1 MDNPKKVVAVSGGFD
16 PLHVGH
22 VRMFDEAKKLGD
34 KLVVIINN
42 DNWLRQKKGFVFM
55 PEAERAEVIKGYQAV
70 DEVIVTEHTPNDPDT
85 TVCKALEKLHPDI
98 FANGGDRGS
107 TNTPEANLCQ
117 QLGIEMTYNVGAGGK
132 MQSSSWMIQNA
143 AEALKKDERPWGF
156 FYNHHSLPGV
166 HLKTLHVSPN
176 SRLSLQRH
184 KYRNETWILVSG
196 DAQAVFGPTPEN
208 LKTKELEVSLPFEV
222 PVGTVHRLTSRG
234 GGVLVE
240 ISYGKFDE
248 NDIERFEDDFGRTSG
263 YTPAIMKKALITGV
277 TGQDGSYLAELL
289 LEKGY
294 EVHGVIRRSSSFNT
308 SRLEHLYEG
317 PEKENRHFIL
327 HYGDLTD
334 STNLIRIIQEVQ
346 PDEIYNLAAQSHV
359 KVSFETAE
367 YTGNAD
373 GLGTLRILEAI
384 RLLGLEKKTRF
395 YQASTSEMFGASS
408 PPQAEN
414 TAFYPRSPYGAAK
427 VYGHWITVNYRE
439 AYGIHASSGILFNH
453 ESPRRGET
461 FVTRKVTRTAARIAL
476 GLDEVLLLGN
486 LDAQRDWG
494 HAKDFVEAMWL
505 MLQQEKPDD
514 YVIATGVQ
522 HSVRKLCEVAFA
534 NVGINLR
541 FEGSGAEEKGIDAKT
556 GKVLIKIDPRY
567 YRPTEVDSLLGD
579 PRKAK
584 EKLGWEPKITFG
596 QMIREMVENDLA
608 DAEQELQLEAVKKIR
623 EVRKNLAG

>member
-1 MDNPKKVVAVSGGFD
+1 MQTEIKTVAVSGGFD

-22 VRMFDEAKKLGD
+22 VRMFEEAKKLGD
-34 KLVVIINN
+34 KLVVIVNN
-42 DNWLRQKKGFVFM
+42 DNWLRKKKEFVFM
-55 PEAERAEVIKGYQAV
+55 PEAERLEVIKSCKSV
-70 DEVIVTEHTPNDPDT
+70 DEVILTQHKVNDEDT
-85 TVCKALEKLHPDI
+85 TVCKELDALRPAI
-98 FANGGDRGS
+98 FANGGDRQAA
-107 TNTPEANLCQ
+107 NTPESELCHK
-117 QLGIEMTYNVGAGGK
+117 LGIKMAYNIGAGGK
-132 MQSSSWMIQNA
+132 MQSSSWMVRDA
-143 AEALKKDERPWGF
+143 AEALKKNERPWGH

-166 HLKTLHVSPN
+166 HLKTLHVSPGA
-176 SRLSLQRH
+176 RLSLQRH
-184 KYRNETWILVSG
+184 KYRNETWVLVSG
-196 DAQAVFGPTPEN
+196 DAEAIVGPDVDS
-208 LKTKELEVSLPFEV
+208 LKSYELVTGRPFDI
-222 PVGTVHRLTSRG
+222 PVGTIHRLTSRH

-248 NDIERFEDDFGRTSG
+248 EDIERFEDDFGRASG

-277 TGQDGSYLAELL
+277 TGQDGSYLAEFL

-294 EVHGVIRRSSSFNT
+294 EVHGLIRRSSSFNT
-308 SRLEHLYEG
+308 GRLEHIYEG
-317 PEKENRHFIL
+317 PEKHDRRFVL

-334 STNLIRIIQEVQ
+334 STNLIRIIQEIQ

-373 GLGTLRILEAI
+373 GLGTLRLLEAI

-395 YQASTSEMFGASS
+395 YQASTSEMFGAAV
-408 PPQAEN
+408 PPQNES
-414 TAFYPRSPYGAAK
+414 TPFYPRSPYGVAK
-427 VYGHWITVNYRE
+427 LYGHWITVNYRE

-461 FVTRKVTRTAARIAL
+461 FVTRKVTRAAARIAL

-486 LDAQRDWG
+486 LDAMRDWG

-522 HSVRKLCEVAFA
+522 HSVRKLCEIAFA

-541 FEGSGAEEKGIDAKT
+541 FEGSGADEQGVDVKT

-567 YRPTEVDSLLGD
+567 FRPTEVDSLLGD

-596 QMIREMVENDLA
+596 QLVREMVENDLI
-608 DAEQELQLEAVKKIR
+608 DAEQELQLLAMKKVQ
-623 EVRKNLAG
+623 EVRKNISR